1 MCSSTIK
8 FTLKAQNFIT
18 IKIFDSKNNLI
29 NEIINGVLDMGYYNI
44 VWNGKSKKGV
54 DVEKGIYYYEM
65 DNNNAV
71 KTVGP
76 IFVQ

>member
-8 FTLKAQNFIT
+8 FTLKVSDFIS

-29 NEIINGVLDMGYYNI
+29 NEIINGVLDTGYYNI
-44 VWNGKSKKGV
+44 VWDGKSETGA

-65 DNNNAV
+65 GKNDNI

-76 IFVQ
+76 IFVK